1 MSADPNR
8 SKSLLLSATLFMLV
22 CGGFGCS
29 LAKRAV
35 DDGSNPP
42 VNGRRM
48 NDKMSDGQILEIFG
62 IDPASA
68 TSTVARGPD
77 GFSTHY
83 AAGTQKIGITRSVVT
98 GVVVWADGPIKGNWD
113 LTPD

>member
-1 MSADPNR
+1 MSANPVR
-8 SKSLLLSATLFMLV
+8 SITLLLAAAIIALV
-22 CGGFGCS
+22 CVGFGCS
-29 LAKRAV
+29 LAKRAT
-35 DDGSNPP
+35 DAGSNPP

-48 NDKMSDGQILEIFG
+48 NDKMSDRQILEIFG

-77 GFSTHY
+77 GYSTHY
-83 AAGTQKIGITRSVVT
+83 TAGPQKIGITRSVVT
-98 GVVVWADGPIKGNWD
+98 GVVVWADGPIQGNWD